1 MLWHPSTQHLLLEA
15 ALAKSHER
23 RGLPLVERDDGGQPT
38 HWSLLHRARTCHYS
52 LYSNCRNVVGN
63 CTRRGATSDRF
74 FLHARRLV
82 YRCSKRWRSQGE
94 LEVDGTA
101 FVPEVVR
108 LRPLWENMDTEASP
122 HTSSN
127 LYKHWFFF
135 AVLWAWRSPFWFRRT
150 SASGSL
156 QNVPA
161 SLPHVLFLCCV
172 GCNAW
177 FRRVR
182 CAVAMRHESTNNF
195 W

>member
-1 MLWHPSTQHLLLEA
+1 ME
-15 ALAKSHER
+15 LATSSE
-23 RGLPLVERDDGGQPT
+23 DQ
-38 HWSLLHRARTCHYS
+38 SLFTVFQLQEQ
-52 LYSNCRNVVGN
+52 VGN

-74 FLHARRLV
+74 LLQARRLI
-82 YRCSKRWRSQGE
+82 YCCSKRWRSQGE
-94 LEVDGTA
+94 LEVDGDSFCPQGRPSSA
-101 FVPEVVR
+101 FMVKTWIPK
-108 LRPLWENMDTEASP
+108 P
-122 HTSSN
+122 HHTRRQIFYN
-127 LYKHWFFF
+127 HWFFF

-161 SLPHVLFLCCV
+161 SLPQVLFLCCV